1 MCVHGEFRV
10 SDPVFLLRACE
21 LTGDRVCFDWNHQV
35 IHDVFPS
42 LRSVLAH
49 VKGEDVIGF
58 LLGGMLYTMNTHVLP
73 NEMFEFGG

>member
-1 MCVHGEFRV
+1 MV
-10 SDPVFLLRACE
+10 
-21 LTGDRVCFDWNHQV
+21 
-35 IHDVFPS
+35 HDVVPP

-58 LLGGMLYTMNTHVLP
+58 LLGGMLHTMNTHVLT